1 MGFFLTR
8 TLHATM
14 GFARRNPGRMP
25 DAGCQ
30 KRLAALDRPGR
41 PKPVP
46 GPGWWAASP
55 FLGTRSHSSLR
66 TIRWTTEPT
75 ASETGAARIM
85 ALNPTMNSNPACGR
99 VCGRR
104 PESWGAP
111 HGRPRTSACLACV
124 SPHPGLGAP
133 CRMTWLGQTPFGVL
147 PLGSLRK
154 GVFLARGM
162 GDSKRR
168 PSGRFTCQQE
178 PV

>member
-1 MGFFLTR
+1 
-8 TLHATM
+8 M

-30 KRLAALDRPGR
+30 KRLAALDHPGR

-85 ALNPTMNSNPACGR
+85 ALNPMMNSNPACG
-99 VCGRR
+99 
-104 PESWGAP
+104 
-111 HGRPRTSACLACV
+111 
-124 SPHPGLGAP
+124 
-133 CRMTWLGQTPFGVL
+133 
-147 PLGSLRK
+147 
-154 GVFLARGM
+154 
-162 GDSKRR
+162 
-168 PSGRFTCQQE
+168 
-178 PV
+178 